1 MIIQWGSRFAATP
14 FVKGF
19 CMVYT
24 EKYVTKWHDAAPDL
38 CLRPS
43 AILVYL
49 EETSGLHM
57 RSVGRSLDELH
68 IKERKGFIL
77 SRIGIVFHKKIEA
90 YSEITVN
97 TFTGASAGF
106 SSPRYF
112 EMFSNGDKVAEATS
126 IWALVDLE
134 SHRPI
139 KVSDFD
145 FGFEHEARELEG
157 IPTRVSIPKTTEFAV
172 VGTREIRYSDVD
184 YNGHMNNT
192 KYPDMLM
199 DYIPEPET
207 VTLRSMVLSFR
218 HEATLGHTLTV
229 ERAETEGGYLFRTVD
244 SDGTVCLEAEVKLE
258 R

>member
-1 MIIQWGSRFAATP
+1 MRPPLFM
-14 FVKGF
+14 KGTD
-19 CMVYT
+19 MVFT
-24 EKYVTKWHDAAPDL
+24 QKYVTKWHDADPAL

-43 AILVYL
+43 AILMYL

-57 RSVGRSLDELH
+57 RSVGRSLDDMHFREG
-68 IKERKGFIL
+68 RGFIL
-77 SRIGIVFHKKIEA
+77 SRIGILFHKPVKA

-97 TFTGASAGF
+97 TFTGDAAGF

-112 EMFSNGDKVAEATS
+112 EMFADGERVAEATS

-134 SHRPI
+134 AHRPV
-139 KVSDFD
+139 KVSEFD
-145 FGFEHEARELEG
+145 FGFEHETRELEG
-157 IPTRVSIPKTTEFAV
+157 IPTRVCIPKTTEFAV

-199 DYIPEPET
+199 DYIPDPET
-207 VTLRSMVLSFR
+207 VRLTGMVLSFR

-229 ERAETEGGYLFRTVD
+229 LRAETEGGYLFRTVD
-244 SDGTVCLEAEVKLE
+244 TDGTVCLEAEVKLE

>member
-1 MIIQWGSRFAATP
+1 
-14 FVKGF
+14 
-19 CMVYT
+19 MVYT
-24 EKYVTKWHDAAPDL
+24 QTYVTKWHDADPDL
-38 CLRPS
+38 HLRPS
-43 AILVYL
+43 AVLVYF

-57 RSVGRSLDELH
+57 RSVGRSLDEMH
-68 IKERKGFIL
+68 IKEKRGFIL
-77 SRIGIVFHKKIEA
+77 SRIGIVFHNPVAA

-112 EMFSNGDKVAEATS
+112 EMFADGEKAAEATS

-134 SHRPI
+134 SRRPI
-139 KVSDFD
+139 KISEFD
-145 FGFEHEARELEG
+145 FGFEHEERELEG

-172 VGTREIRYSDVD
+172 VGKREIRYSDID

-199 DYIPEPET
+199 DYIPNPET
-207 VTLRSMVLSFR
+207 AVLHSMVLSFR

-229 ERAETEGGYLFRTVD
+229 ERAEIEGGYLFRTVD
-244 SDGTVCLEAEVKLE
+244 GDGTVCLEAEVKLE